1 MALSQQECST
11 PTAAPWL
18 PRTPAQKW
26 VWGLLLQQFGSRSG
40 PQWAVTTTEQRG
52 GPAQRPAQALA
63 TTTPVIPP
71 IQGIMSNIDRGK
83 NSRHLYQRQ
92 PSHQK
97 YEIHTGYP
105 GRLPH
110 KARLDLQ
117 DHSRSLFLLNSQSK
131 RNISQRQRR
140 NHSQLKDQENSS
152 ERTNN
157 ETDLISL
164 ISRGFRKEMMKI
176 LKELRRA
183 TDKNADYHKKDL
195 EAIKRSQ
202 EKLGNSLVQTKA
214 ELKAMNSRLNN
225 AEE

>member
-1 MALSQQECST
+1 MT
-11 PTAAPWL
+11 
-18 PRTPAQKW
+18 
-26 VWGLLLQQFGSRSG
+26 
-40 PQWAVTTTEQRG
+40 
-52 GPAQRPAQALA
+52 
-63 TTTPVIPP
+63 
-71 IQGIMSNIDRGK
+71 NIDLGK

-97 YEIHTGYP
+97 YQTHIGYP

-131 RNISQRQRR
+131 RNISQIQWR
-140 NHSQLKDQENSS
+140 NHSQLKDQENSP

-164 ISRGFRKEMMKI
+164 IYTGFKKEIMKI

-183 TDKNADYHKKDL
+183 IDKNADYHKKDL

-202 EKLGNSLVQTKA
+202 EKLENSLVQTKA